1 ARWGR
6 HPPGGRSRAWCDR
19 SCGSPSEV
27 VSTGSVCR
35 TGGVEDVDD
44 EDQGLAGELALVTV
58 GLGRGDHEHQLR
70 ADGGVDQALVPA
82 GDDLALTE
90 HEAEGR
96 TALPGGVELA
106 AVGPLPAR
114 VLHGEV
120 VALAGGVASAH
131 DELLDH
137 RLRR

>member
-1 ARWGR
+1 
-6 HPPGGRSRAWCDR
+6 
-19 SCGSPSEV
+19 
-27 VSTGSVCR
+27 
-35 TGGVEDVDD
+35 
-44 EDQGLAGELALVTV
+44 
-58 GLGRGDHEHQLR
+58 
-70 ADGGVDQALVPA
+70 A
-82 GDDLALTE
+82 GDDLALAE

-106 AVGPLPAR
+106 AVGPLPAG

-137 RLRR
+137 RLRRRLALGLAVEGGGAVVGQGHGGVVAAGAAGLALGPHRGDDVVHVADLDQGVALPVAALLPA